1 MYWHYLCRDLG
12 MPLRRVQEEVSSKEF
27 IKHVAFY
34 QLNGRGLDNIESQ
47 LAILNQTMF
56 NVNVER
62 KHQIKDTEKF
72 MIRTPLYDLLKNGS
86 KEQQQADKMQN
97 TLMQFTQAHNVNEKL
112 KSHKE
117 RR

>member
-12 MPLRRVQEEVSSKEF
+12 MSMRRVQEEVSSKEF

-34 QLNGRGLDNIESQ
+34 RLNGRTEDNIESQ

-62 KHQIKDTEKF
+62 KHQIKETEKF
-72 MIRTPLYDLLKNGS
+72 YIRTPLYDLLMNGT
-86 KEQQQADKMQN
+86 KEDQQADKMQN

>member
-1 MYWHYLCRDLG
+1 M
-12 MPLRRVQEEVSSKEF
+12 RRVQQEVSSKEF

-34 QLNGRGLDNIESQ
+34 RLNGRAEDNIECQ
-47 LAILNQTMF
+47 LATLNQMTY

-72 MIRTPLYDLLKNGS
+72 MIRTPLFDLLMNGT
-86 KEQQQADKMQN
+86 KDEQQLDKMQN
-97 TLMQFTQAHNVNEKL
+97 TMMEFTQAFNINEQNKL